1 MLCDECKKREAVFHS
16 KIIHNGQVRER
27 HLCAVC
33 SKKYREEESLFKPFG
48 DLFSSLPE
56 LMLGASTPKCT
67 VCSKCGTTSDE
78 FLRTGYVGCPECYKA
93 FGPIMLDVVRRTQHD
108 TQHIGKAPGVKIKST
123 VAAAQNKIDELRRRQ
138 RQAIDTD
145 DFEEASRLRDEI
157 NELKRSIDKGGD
169 KK

>member
-1 MLCDECKKREAVFHS
+1 
-16 KIIHNGQVRER
+16 
-27 HLCAVC
+27 
-33 SKKYREEESLFKPFG
+33 
-48 DLFSSLPE
+48 
-56 LMLGASTPKCT
+56 
-67 VCSKCGTTSDE
+67 
-78 FLRTGYVGCPECYKA
+78 
-93 FGPIMLDVVRRTQHD
+93 MLDVVRRTQHD

-138 RQAIDTD
+138 RQAIETD